1 MMQNKIVLIIVVL
14 LVLAGG
20 YFFISNS
27 NTAAPTPAPEVK
39 DISPVMEDED
49 KPEET
54 DDAMEK
60 DDTSEDAITND
71 DEAVTIEVG
80 GGAFYFNP
88 TEITVTEG
96 DTVKIVFTNEGGVHD
111 FTLDE
116 FDVKSETLQT
126 TGATTEVTF
135 VADTAG
141 TYEYYCSIANH
152 REMGMVGTLT
162 VEPKL

>member
-27 NTAAPTPAPEVK
+27 NTTAPTPAPEVK

-71 DEAVTIEVG
+71 AEAVTIEVG